1 MSGTTEVDYSGK
13 IFINNL
19 PFKVT
24 ESEIKNATGTLD
36 VVEIELPKRKV
47 KDRETGELDT
57 ISKGFAIL
65 TFESKEKADAALEQ
79 LSGVVVG
86 ERSITA
92 KHYNPVKPAKKT
104 VTKKPKTT
112 SPKAESKEAAAPK
125 VQDSEFG
132 AKPKTHKYSP
142 PKRKTKEEKQAKLED
157 GIPSKTNVFIG
168 NLDSEVTS
176 KDLRDFLADY
186 EPQWVRVPK
195 RDLAK
200 HVYMKLK
207 KSNVIIYNKGIA
219 FVRFADEATQQ
230 KAIKELNGKEFKGKP
245 LNVTIAV
252 DSKIPESSKENE
264 IDA

>member
-1 MSGTTEVDYSGK
+1 MSSTTEVDYSGK

-65 TFESKEKADAALEQ
+65 TFESKEKADSALEQ

-92 KHYNPVKPAKKT
+92 KHYNPVKPVKKVVAKKS
-104 VTKKPKTT
+104 KSK
-112 SPKAESKEAAAPK
+112 SPKAENKDAAAPK
-125 VQDSEFG
+125 AQDSDEN
-132 AKPKTHKYSP
+132 ADDKPKKYTP
-142 PKRKTKEEKQAKLED
+142 PKRKTREEKQAKLEE
-157 GIPSKTNVFIG
+157 GIPSKTNIFIG

-176 KDLRDFLADY
+176 RELKDFLADY

-195 RDLAK
+195 RDLSK

-207 KSNVIIYNKGIA
+207 KSNVIIYNKG
-219 FVRFADEATQQ
+219 
-230 KAIKELNGKEFKGKP
+230 
-245 LNVTIAV
+245 
-252 DSKIPESSKENE
+252 
-264 IDA
+264 